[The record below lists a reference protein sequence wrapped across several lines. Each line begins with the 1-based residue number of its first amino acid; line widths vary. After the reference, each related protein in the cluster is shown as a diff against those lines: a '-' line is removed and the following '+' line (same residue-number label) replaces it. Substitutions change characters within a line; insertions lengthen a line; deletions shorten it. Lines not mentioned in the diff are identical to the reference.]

1 MNKTEPFRPFGKTE
15 TALYLRRPNRFTV
28 LCEKDGRTI
37 RAFLPN
43 PGRLHELLLP
53 GALIRVVREGN
64 AGRKTHFTA
73 VAVEREGLPIC
84 LHTLRTNAIARYLIG
99 RDAIQGLEGAR
110 VAATEIRIGKSRF
123 DLLLK
128 RAGKDLLLEVK
139 SCTLFGKRVA
149 MFPDAVT
156 QRGTRHVEELAGI
169 AKKGTQTAVLFIVH
183 WPKAHLFMPD
193 YHTDLSFARALLC
206 HRDRVDVI
214 PAAIRWE
221 KDLSIYP
228 ESTRLD
234 IPWSVVERE
243 AKDRGSYLLVL
254 RLRRKRRLA
263 VGRLGTLSLP
273 GGYYIYVG
281 SAMANLTHRID
292 RHRRLRKLFHWH
304 IDSLR
309 SVAQLQS
316 IFPIR
321 SSERLECEI
330 SRALS
335 EIADWTVAGFG
346 SSDCQCQS
354 HLFAMKTD
362 PIQCPE
368 FLEVIQHFRMDRL
381 DGA

>member
-1 MNKTEPFRPFGKTE
+1 MG
-15 TALYLRRPNRFTV
+15 
-28 LCEKDGRTI
+28 
-37 RAFLPN
+37 
-43 PGRLHELLLP
+43 
-53 GALIRVVREGN
+53 
-64 AGRKTHFTA
+64 
-73 VAVEREGLPIC
+73 ER
-84 LHTLRTNAIARYLIG
+84 
-99 RDAIQGLEGAR
+99 
-110 VAATEIRIGKSRF
+110 
-123 DLLLK
+123 
-128 RAGKDLLLEVK
+128 
-139 SCTLFGKRVA
+139 
-149 MFPDAVT
+149 
-156 QRGTRHVEELAGI
+156 
-169 AKKGTQTAVLFIVH
+169 
-183 WPKAHLFMPD
+183 
-193 YHTDLSFARALLC
+193 
-206 HRDRVDVI
+206 
-214 PAAIRWE
+214 
-221 KDLSIYP
+221 LSIYP
-228 ESTRLD
+228 KSTRLD
-234 IPWSVVERE
+234 IPWSFVEKE
-243 AKDRGSYLLVL
+243 ARDRGRYLLVL

-335 EIADWTVAGFG
+335 KIADRTVAGFG